1 MTFKERLEELLN
13 RIQVQ
18 DTRQDIGERV
28 FFKWRMQ
35 AQWLLAQHLGE
46 YHPYTREFESTVK
59 GEDKYAFLRDIAA
72 GHGILEALLHDYEGR
87 HIQIDEAGQALDSEV
102 GNR

>member
-1 MTFKERLEELLN
+1 MTFKERLEGLLN
-13 RIQVQ
+13 RINAQ
-18 DTRQDIGERV
+18 DSRQEMSERV

-59 GEDKYAFLRDIAA
+59 GEDHYSFLREITA
-72 GHGILEALLHDYEGR
+72 GQGILDALLHDYENH
-87 HIQIDEAGQALDSEV
+87 HIRIDETGKAFDSEV
-102 GNR
+102 E